1 MEDRRG
7 RLRSIA
13 TPLHDGFLW
22 LLAQRNKRLH
32 ERKVWREYPAE
43 LESLRWHLTMR
54 PCTRRVS
61 PSPKGV
67 LHGGPLGL

>member
-32 ERKVWREYPAE
+32 ERKVWRDYSAE
-43 LESLRWHLTMR
+43 LESLRWGLPLSRELSSLTFDYATLPR
-54 PCTRRVS
+54 
-61 PSPKGV
+61 
-67 LHGGPLGL
+67 

>member
-32 ERKVWREYPAE
+32 ERKVWREYFAE
-43 LESLRWHLTMR
+43 LESPRWGLPLSRELSSLTFDYATLPR
-54 PCTRRVS
+54 
-61 PSPKGV
+61 
-67 LHGGPLGL
+67 

>member
-32 ERKVWREYPAE
+32 ERKVWREYFAE
-43 LESLRWHLTMR
+43 LESLRCGLPLSRELSSLTFDYATLPR
-54 PCTRRVS
+54 
-61 PSPKGV
+61 
-67 LHGGPLGL
+67 